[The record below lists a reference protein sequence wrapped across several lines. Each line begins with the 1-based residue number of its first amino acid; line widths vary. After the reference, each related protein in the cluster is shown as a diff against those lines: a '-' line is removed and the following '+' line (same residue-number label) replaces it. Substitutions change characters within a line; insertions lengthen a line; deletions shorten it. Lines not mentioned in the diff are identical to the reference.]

1 MVSKKSGKLPGN
13 TKGYVEIL
21 CSCMIWKLRI
31 LITGH
36 EDGCVCLW
44 NVDSGAKIV
53 ARGVL
58 KQPVASI
65 ASGTTYQ
72 NEILLA
78 TDICG
83 NIGVWN
89 LSLFKRNPTV
99 VSKCINRRFL
109 GSLEN

>member
-1 MVSKKSGKLPGN
+1 M
-13 TKGYVEIL
+13 
-21 CSCMIWKLRI
+21 

-53 ARGVL
+53 AKGVL
-58 KQPVASI
+58 KEAVSSI

-72 NEILLA
+72 SEILLA
-78 TDICG
+78 TDVCG

-99 VSKCINRRFL
+99 VRVYSLTSHIKCSYGHVCSWN
-109 GSLEN
+109 